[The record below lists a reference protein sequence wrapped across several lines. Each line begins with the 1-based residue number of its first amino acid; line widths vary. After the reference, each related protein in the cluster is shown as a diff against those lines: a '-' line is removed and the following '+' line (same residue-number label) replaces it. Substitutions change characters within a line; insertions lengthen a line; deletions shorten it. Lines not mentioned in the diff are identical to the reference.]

1 MKNNK
6 MKTRYQSMLA
16 LAISIL
22 AANTGYAAVSE
33 AEAGKLGQELT
44 RFGAEQGANADG
56 SIPAYEGGL
65 IGQKKANPDL
75 YDDPFAG
82 DEKLYSITSENM
94 AEYDQYLSAGTK
106 AMLERFPTYRLDV
119 YPTRR
124 SMGYPEWFLD
134 NTVKNATTAKLGG
147 AVEGD
152 KVEGAADDGLPYQG
166 IPFPVPKSG
175 YEAMWNHLFRFAP
188 AVTQFRSKSWLVDHG
203 GTRNPLPGNDAS
215 YMHTWSEET
224 GEFRKKAYDAVFGF
238 NTLLYSPP
246 TSAGTQFLNYY
257 TPDAAA
263 PAPIW
268 IYTPGQRRVRKAPEF
283 AYDIPMTAYAG
294 VLFWDEP
301 WGFTG
306 RMDRFNFKLVG
317 KKEMIVPYNVFGQQL
332 SSEKVL
338 ADNHV
343 NPDVLRWEK
352 RRIWVVEA
360 DRKDNA
366 RHAYSKRVFL
376 IEEDCWC
383 FVQTESYDN
392 SGALWKVQDLYNFPA
407 YDTGGMINNSFV
419 ANDLIK
425 GNYVLI
431 NVGAEEPGNYLRGY
445 SSDKGLVL
453 RLTPRAVSGGSV
465 R

>member
-1 MKNNK
+1 MQNNK

-56 SIPAYEGGL
+56 SIPAYGGGL
-65 IGQKKANPDL
+65 IGQQKANPDL

-82 DEKLYSITSENM
+82 DEKLYSITKDNM

-166 IPFPVPKSG
+166 IPFPIPKNG
-175 YEAMWNHLFRFAP
+175 YEVMWNHLFRFAP
-188 AVTQFRSKSWLVDHG
+188 AITQFRSSNWLVDHG
-203 GTRNPLPGNDAS
+203 GSRNFLATNDGS
-215 YMHTWSEET
+215 YLHPWSEES
-224 GEFRKKAYDAVFGF
+224 GKFRGKTYDAVFGF
-238 NTLLYSPP
+238 HNLIAAPP

-283 AYDIPMTAYAG
+283 AYDIPMTAYGG

-306 RMDRFNFKLVG
+306 RMDRFDFKLVG
-317 KKEMIVPYNVFGQQL
+317 KKELIVPYNVLGQQL
-332 SSEKVL
+332 HSDKVL
-338 ADNHV
+338 AESHI
-343 NPDVLRWEK
+343 NPDVVRWEK
-352 RRIWVVEA
+352 RRVWMVEA
-360 DRKDNA
+360 DRKDKA
-366 RHAYSKRVFL
+366 RHAYKKRVFMV
-376 IEEDCWC
+376 EEDCWC
-383 FVQTESYDN
+383 LVQTESYDN
-392 SGALWKVQDLYNFPA
+392 SGALWKVQDLLNLPA

-445 SSDKGLVL
+445 SNDEGLVL
-453 RLTPRAVSGGSV
+453 RLTPRAVSGASV

>member
-1 MKNNK
+1 MQNNK
-6 MKTRYQSMLA
+6 IKRFYHSALA
-16 LAISIL
+16 LAVTIL
-22 AANTGYAAVSE
+22 ASNTGYAAVSAEE
-33 AEAGKLGQELT
+33 AARLGQELT

-65 IGQKKANPDL
+65 IGQQKANRDL

-82 DEKLYSITSENM
+82 DAKLYSINAQNM
-94 AEYDQYLSAGTK
+94 AEYEQFLSAGTK
-106 AMLERFPTYRLDV
+106 AMLERFPSYRLDV

-124 SMGYPEWFLD
+124 SMGYADWFLD
-134 NTVKNATTAKLGG
+134 NTVKNATTASLGG
-147 AVEGD
+147 SVEGD
-152 KVEGAADDGLPYQG
+152 KVEGAADDGLPFQG
-166 IPFPVPKSG
+166 IPFPIPQNG
-175 YEAMWNHLFRFAP
+175 YQAMWNYQFRFAP
-188 AVTQFRSKSWLVDHG
+188 VVTQFRSSNWLVDHG
-203 GTRNPLPGNDAS
+203 GSRNFLATNDAS
-215 YMHTWSEET
+215 YLHPWSEQS
-224 GEFRKKAYDAVFGF
+224 GKFRGKTYDAVFGF
-238 NTLLYSPP
+238 NTLMAAPP

-263 PAPIW
+263 AAPIW

-283 AYDIPMTAYAG
+283 AYDIPMAAYGG

-306 RMDRFNFKLVG
+306 RMDRFDFKLVG
-317 KKEMIVPYNVFGQQL
+317 KKELIMPYNVFGQQL
-332 SSEKVL
+332 ASDKVL

-352 RRIWVVEA
+352 RRVWVVEA
-360 DRKDNA
+360 DRKANA
-366 RHAYSKRVFL
+366 RHAYKKRTFM

-383 FVQTESYDN
+383 LVQTEAYDN
-392 SGALWKVQDLYNFPA
+392 SGALWKVQDLYNMPA
-407 YDTGGMINNSFV
+407 YDVGGMINNAFV

-431 NVGAEEPGNYLRGY
+431 NVGAEEPGNFLRAY
-445 SSDKGLVL
+445 DSDEGLVL